1 MERDAETIFKNAG
14 SKLTG
19 TGSFVR
25 SRFLQA
31 LRLPLCPGSKSTAT
45 GRAVARGAAW
55 SKRSSIVLGTRIPG
69 FGIGPQRFRQFI
81 PTHRGGIKKLLQK
94 IQGSGVD
101 AQPFLPG
108 RGF

>member
-1 MERDAETIFKNAG
+1 MERDAETIFSNAG

-19 TGSFVR
+19 TGF
-25 SRFLQA
+25 FLLEAVSCAGASSVPWIEKARQ
-31 LRLPLCPGSKSTAT
+31 
-45 GRAVARGAAW
+45 RAARWQDEPRGL
-55 SKRSSIVLGTRIPG
+55 KGVSIVLGTRIPG

-101 AQPFLPG
+101 AQPFVPG

>member
-1 MERDAETIFKNAG
+1 VTLKPFLRTLGRSLRVQVLLFEAG
-14 SKLTG
+14 
-19 TGSFVR
+19 FCR
-25 SRFLQA
+25 RFGFPCA
-31 LRLPLCPGSKSTAT
+31 LDRKSTVT
-45 GRAVARGAAW
+45 GRAVARGAAR

>member
-1 MERDAETIFKNAG
+1 
-14 SKLTG
+14 
-19 TGSFVR
+19 
-25 SRFLQA
+25 
-31 LRLPLCPGSKSTAT
+31 
-45 GRAVARGAAW
+45 
-55 SKRSSIVLGTRIPG
+55 VLGTRIPG